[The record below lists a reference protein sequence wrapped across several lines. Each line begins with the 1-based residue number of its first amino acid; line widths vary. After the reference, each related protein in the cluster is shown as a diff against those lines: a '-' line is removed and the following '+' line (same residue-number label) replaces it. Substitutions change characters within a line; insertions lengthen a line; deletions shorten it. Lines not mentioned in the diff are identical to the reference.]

1 MTAHN
6 LPEEFQTSTPSS
18 ALPVQRPVQPPNAFS
33 EWVAIVIASV
43 LGMGFVPK
51 APGTVGSAVAL
62 SVVWA
67 VQTSGDIWLGS
78 LVLSIASVL
87 GFVLGLL
94 TIARVEMRYGN
105 DAACVVLDEVV
116 GMWLV
121 FVSPVVPRSAG
132 WLVAGFVLFRVFDIW
147 KPFPARWFNSRS
159 GSVYVL
165 MDDVV
170 AALYAALVLHGA
182 ALWRQVVAVQ

>member
-1 MTAHN
+1 MTLPR
-6 LPEEFQTSTPSS
+6 LPEKTRDDAPS
-18 ALPVQRPVQPPNAFS
+18 VQAPNALRAWS
-33 EWVAIVIASV
+33 EIAIASV
-43 LGMGFVPK
+43 LGVGFVPK
-51 APGTVGSAVAL
+51 APGTVGSALAL
-62 SVVWA
+62 GLVWA
-67 VQTSGDIWLGS
+67 VQRYGDVWLGS
-78 LVLSIASVL
+78 LVLSGASVL

-121 FVSPVVPRSAG
+121 FASPMVPRSAA

-159 GSVYVL
+159 GSLYVM

-170 AALYAALVLHGA
+170 AAFYAALVLHGA
-182 ALWRQVVAVQ
+182 VFVGQW